1 MIKKE
6 TYLTSLT
13 KLRDRETLHDNAV
26 SNGKKFLQLYKNSLE
41 ESKILNKHIFLLFYV
56 TGCDGCN
63 VVRYLMENNQD
74 IKNILA
80 NYIVLEYDVSE
91 TITKLTDKYN
101 LYSYPSYFILDS
113 EEKVINKKIGIS
125 VKNGPENDF
134 LKWLNTNPNQ

>member
-1 MIKKE
+1 MIKEE

-26 SNGKKFLQLYKNSLE
+26 EKGKKFLEIYKNSLE

-63 VVRYLMENNQD
+63 VVRYLMENNQE

-80 NYIVLEYDVSE
+80 NYIVLQCDVSE
-91 TITKLTDKYN
+91 TVTKLTDKYN
-101 LYSYPSYFILDS
+101 LYSYPSYFILDG
-113 EEKVINKKIGIS
+113 EEKVIKKKIGIK
-125 VKNGPENDF
+125 VKNGPEKDF
-134 LKWLNTNPNQ
+134 LDWLKN